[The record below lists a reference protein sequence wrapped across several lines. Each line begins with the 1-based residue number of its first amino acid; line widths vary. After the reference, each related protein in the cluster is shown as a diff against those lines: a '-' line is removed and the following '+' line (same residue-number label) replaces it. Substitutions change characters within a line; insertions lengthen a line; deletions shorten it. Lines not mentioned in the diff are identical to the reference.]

1 MLSFPGNNPLNVQ
14 DSLNK
19 LAGALQ
25 TANKGQN
32 QQMTLVDMK
41 NERPSMLDDINT

>member
-1 MLSFPGNNPLNVQ
+1 MLSIPGNNPLNVQ

-25 TANKGQN
+25 TVNKGQN
-32 QQMTLVDMK
+32 QQMTLVEMK